1 MFNCASL
8 TSHNAAAAT
17 LDEVG
22 KSVQKETEVI
32 QECINK
38 NHTEHPVVIK
48 ETLEA
53 YLKLSP
59 EQREQAASIQK
70 LRCSG
75 HCVLPKPDHWR

>member
-8 TSHNAAAAT
+8 NSDNAAVAT

-22 KSVQKETEVI
+22 KSVQKEIEVI
-32 QECINK
+32 QECIIMNL
-38 NHTEHPVVIK
+38 TEHPEVIK
-48 ETLEA
+48 NLM
-53 YLKLSP
+53 LSP

-75 HCVLPKPDHWR
+75 HCVLPKPDH